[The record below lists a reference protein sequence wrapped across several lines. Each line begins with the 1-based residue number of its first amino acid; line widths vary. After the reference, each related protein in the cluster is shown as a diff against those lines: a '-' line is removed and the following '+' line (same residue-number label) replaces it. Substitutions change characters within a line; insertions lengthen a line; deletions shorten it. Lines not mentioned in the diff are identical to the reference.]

1 MLLGINLNE
10 FKTYENLYIDFY
22 SSFIYKC
29 QNLEATKTPFSR

>member
-10 FKTYENLYIDFY
+10 FKTHENLYIDVY
-22 SSFIYKC
+22 GSFIYKC